1 MNRLEMLVKGKNIR
15 PANIVQKKLSDA
27 KANLDK
33 KKGELI
39 GLQQKSGEESS
50 KNNRNHRRIEYFDG
64 EIVRVKKRIETIPYE
79 IEALERQLI
88 GSKSADIKKKA
99 IYDDF
104 MEEISIKDIQKKSQ
118 LLLKQL
124 KLVLKTNEEILE
136 FHRRRNDVEGKT
148 GRRISSSNICG
159 GFKSLGIIV
168 DVCEGEN
175 NGIPRGFTRWSSV
188 EGEDTI

>member
-1 MNRLEMLVKGKNIR
+1 MLVKGKNVRSSKI
-15 PANIVQKKLSDA
+15 AHEKLSIA
-27 KANLDK
+27 RASLRQKE
-33 KKGELI
+33 GELVD
-39 GLQQKSGEESS
+39 LQQKRGEESS
-50 KNNRNHRRIEYFDG
+50 KNNRNKRRLEYFDD
-64 EIVRVKKRIETIPYE
+64 EIVQIKKRIDNIPYE

-88 GSKSADIKKKA
+88 DSRSVDIEKKA

-104 MEEISIKDIQKKSQ
+104 MEEISIKDIQKKSR

-124 KLVLKTNEEILE
+124 ESALKTNEEIRE
-136 FHRRRNDVEGKT
+136 FHRRRNDVEEKT